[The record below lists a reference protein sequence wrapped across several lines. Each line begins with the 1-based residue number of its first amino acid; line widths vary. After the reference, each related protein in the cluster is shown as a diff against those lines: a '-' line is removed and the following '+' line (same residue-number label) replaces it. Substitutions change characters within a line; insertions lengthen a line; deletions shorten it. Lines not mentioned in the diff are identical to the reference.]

1 MPLLAVVITPLP
13 MEILLAEKP
22 AQGIS
27 QVRYEGNINANSSA
41 SNIVGKNLNV
51 NKKLIARNQAAVK
64 APKDGEIVLFVFLS
78 HVLRKKDSASAD
90 WLTQ

>member
-51 NKKLIARNQAAVK
+51 NKKLIA
-64 APKDGEIVLFVFLS
+64 
-78 HVLRKKDSASAD
+78 
-90 WLTQ
+90 